1 MTAVNRRQAYE
12 CVDRF
17 EQALCDYTGAPYAV
31 ATDCCTNALF
41 LSLLWWTKQSKADE
55 WVIAV
60 PKRTYVGV
68 AHAVWNS
75 GNKIMWTDEEW
86 RGAFQL
92 HPTTVID
99 SAKRF
104 ERDMFRGAFGG
115 INPDVLMCVSFG
127 ASKKLPIGRGG
138 AILLADKFAA
148 DWIRPRTM
156 DGRTPGEDYKNPSFV
171 RPAWRMNM
179 TPEQAVR
186 GLDLL
191 TYLDDNDQCDWTEY
205 PDLSEAT
212 WS

>member
-1 MTAVNRRQAYE
+1 MTAINRRQAYE
-12 CVDRF
+12 VVDRF
-17 EQALCDYTGAPYAV
+17 EQALCGYTGAPYAV
-31 ATDCCTNALF
+31 ATDTCTNAIF
-41 LSLLWWTKQSKADE
+41 LSLMWS
-55 WVIAV
+55 V
-60 PKRTYVGV
+60 PSHSMTRIHIPKHTYVGV
-68 AHAVWNS
+68 AHAIWNA
-75 GNKIMWTDEEW
+75 GCAVDWIDEAW
-86 RGAFQL
+86 QGFFWL
-92 HPTTVID
+92 YPTNVVD
-99 SAKRF
+99 SAKHF
-104 ERDMFRGAFGG
+104 ERDMYQPGT
-115 INPDVLMCVSFG
+115 LTCVSFG

-138 AILLADKFAA
+138 AILLDNRGAA